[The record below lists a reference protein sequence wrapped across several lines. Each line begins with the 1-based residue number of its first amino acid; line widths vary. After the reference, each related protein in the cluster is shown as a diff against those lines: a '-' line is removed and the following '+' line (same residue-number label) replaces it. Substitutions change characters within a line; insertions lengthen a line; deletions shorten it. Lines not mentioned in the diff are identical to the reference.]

1 MQGKSLYLLRTELR
15 GRLGLPRTRQDDTR
29 YKSPQ
34 TLDNFSGLKML
45 TMPSVE
51 TNSATYSAAA
61 ATGSAMSKL
70 SPVYKRNNSMSAA
83 LTLISEVSDTKN
95 KFKKGLTMTNRKK
108 LLMKSPTLTSRVER
122 KSDMDVSSELN
133 KSRKGRKTISSLMKK
148 ETNFRLSS
156 IQGNLTLRLPKNQRY
171 IKLSSPPPRANPNE
185 VP

>member
-29 YKSPQ
+29 NKSPQ
-34 TLDNFSGLKML
+34 TLDTLRGLKML

-95 KFKKGLTMTNRKK
+95 KFKKGLTMTNQKK
-108 LLMKSPTLTSRVER
+108 LLMKSPTLTRRRE
-122 KSDMDVSSELN
+122 SDMDVSSELN
-133 KSRKGRKTISSLMKK
+133 WSRKGRKTISSLMKK

-171 IKLSSPPPRANPNE
+171 IKLRSPPPRANPNE